1 MARIKPKQLL
11 IQSKT
16 KKAPTRIS
24 YSTIVTWNLIVILV
38 VLSLYATYR
47 HWHHRPMLETEM
59 DLPRAEHVGRSE
71 DSTKTSRPSY
81 AVIDTA
87 KGSITIEIYKDA
99 SADVVDRFVS
109 LCKSNHFKGMP
120 FRHVIKNFVIQGGD
134 FDFNGA
140 AQEWIL
146 KAKASGENAL
156 SPKHEA
162 FMIGTTK
169 NPNNKGFDL
178 FITTAPIPDLNDKL
192 VVFGQVING
201 QDIVQEIEEVD
212 TDEHYQPKTPIGI
225 LNITLKQQ
233 ALS

>member
-11 IQSKT
+11 IQSKM
-16 KKAPTRIS
+16 KKAPARIS
-24 YSTIVTWNLIVILV
+24 YSTIN
-38 VLSLYATYR
+38 
-47 HWHHRPMLETEM
+47 
-59 DLPRAEHVGRSE
+59 VGRSE

-81 AVIDTA
+81 AVMDTA
-87 KGSITIEIYKDA
+87 KGSITIEIYKEA

-146 KAKASGENAL
+146 KAKANGENAL

-169 NPNNKGFDL
+169 NPNNKFDL
-178 FITTAPIPDLNDKL
+178 FVTTAPIPDLNDKL
-192 VVFGQVING
+192 VVFGRVING

-225 LNITLKQQ
+225 INITLKQEI
-233 ALS
+233 

>member
-16 KKAPTRIS
+16 KKGPTRIS
-24 YSTIVTWNLIVILV
+24 YSSIITWNLIVVLV

-47 HWHHRPMLETEM
+47 HWHHRPSFDTEM
-59 DLPRAEHVGRSE
+59 DLPQAENVERSE
-71 DSTKTSRPSY
+71 DSAKLSTPRY
-81 AVIDTA
+81 AIMETA

-99 SADVVDRFVS
+99 SAGVVERFINF
-109 LCKSNHFKGMP
+109 CKSDYFKGMP

-140 AQEWIL
+140 SQEWIL

-169 NPNNKGFDL
+169 NPNDKGFDI
-178 FITTAPIPDLNDKL
+178 FITTAPIPDLNDKI
-192 VVFGQVING
+192 VVFGRVIKG
-201 QDIVQEIEEVD
+201 QDIVQEIEEID
-212 TDEHYQPKTPIGI
+212 TDDHYQPKTPIGI
-225 LNITLKQQ
+225 INIMLRQK
-233 ALS
+233 L

>member
-1 MARIKPKQLL
+1 
-11 IQSKT
+11 
-16 KKAPTRIS
+16 
-24 YSTIVTWNLIVILV
+24 
-38 VLSLYATYR
+38 
-47 HWHHRPMLETEM
+47 M

>member
-1 MARIKPKQLL
+1 MCVSDEGGDNFGGGGQLEHTLFVGGFGCCCSSAAHLEEAR
-11 IQSKT
+11 
-16 KKAPTRIS
+16 
-24 YSTIVTWNLIVILV
+24 
-38 VLSLYATYR
+38 
-47 HWHHRPMLETEM
+47 
-59 DLPRAEHVGRSE
+59 RACPHTHVGRSE